1 MIAVRSRRVRRV
13 GPLLAALTLGMVSLV
28 SAPAVVAS
36 GVSAGVVGA
45 TRAGAAQ
52 ARVIDLGTLGGG
64 GSSAAAINARGQ
76 VAGWALTAAGKPN
89 DFGDT
94 DTANGVPHAVLWR

>member
-1 MIAVRSRRVRRV
+1 MIDVRSRRVRRV

-52 ARVIDLGTLGGG
+52 ARVIDLGTLAGGT
-64 GSSAAAINARGQ
+64 SCEAFAINASGH
-76 VAGWALTAAGKPN
+76 VV
-89 DFGDT
+89 GDT
-94 DTANGVPHAVLWR
+94 YTANGVPHAVLWR